1 MDGSRSRYGLA
12 ISALGAITLAVA
24 VFLPWYGLRLT
35 AQGAALAQQAADQ
48 IVSQY
53 GNAALQS
60 QATSL
65 HAHLSGLA
73 GHELGSLSAH
83 QALTTL
89 NVVLLVVAALG
100 GAIALFALAGPP
112 AAASDANRVPLAVL
126 GALAAVCV
134 LVRIVHPPTPAGQAL
149 ALSPREGSWLALLGA
164 LAIVAGAV
172 WPRERMRMTGGDD
185 DVRSALASLSGWTP
199 QA

>member
-35 AQGAALAQQAADQ
+35 AQGAALAQQVADQ

-60 QATSL
+60 QATAL

-73 GHELGSLSAH
+73 GRELGSLSAH
-83 QALTTL
+83 QALSTL

-100 GAIALFALAGPP
+100 FAIALLALARP
-112 AAASDANRVPLAVL
+112 AAASDANRAPLAVL

-134 LVRIVHPPTPAGQAL
+134 FVRIVHPPTPAGQAL

-172 WPRERMRMTGGDD
+172 WPRERTRVTGGDD
-185 DVRSALASLSGWTP
+185 DVRNALASLSGWTP

>member
-1 MDGSRSRYGLA
+1 MDGSRSRYGVA

-24 VFLPWYGLRLT
+24 VFLPWYGLRIT

-60 QATSL
+60 QAASL
-65 HAHLSGLA
+65 HAHLSGVV

-83 QALTTL
+83 QALSTL

-100 GAIALFALAGPP
+100 CAIALLALAGPP
-112 AAASDANRVPLAVL
+112 AAASDANRVPLGVL

-134 LVRIVHPPTPAGQAL
+134 FVRIIHPPTPAGQAL
-149 ALSPREGSWLALLGA
+149 ALSPREGAWLALLGA
-164 LAIVAGAV
+164 LAILAGAV
-172 WPRERMRMTGGDD
+172 WPRGRTRVTSGDD

>member
-24 VFLPWYGLRLT
+24 VFLPWYGLHLT

-83 QALTTL
+83 QALSTL
-89 NVVLLVVAALG
+89 NVVLLVVSALG
-100 GAIALFALAGPP
+100 CAIALLGLARP

-134 LVRIVHPPTPAGQAL
+134 LVRIVHPPTPAGPAL
-149 ALSPREGSWLALLGA
+149 ALSPREGAWLALLGA
-164 LAIVAGAV
+164 LAIVAGGA
-172 WPRERMRMTGGDD
+172 WPRERTRVTGGDD
-185 DVRSALASLSGWTP
+185 DVVSALASLSGWTP